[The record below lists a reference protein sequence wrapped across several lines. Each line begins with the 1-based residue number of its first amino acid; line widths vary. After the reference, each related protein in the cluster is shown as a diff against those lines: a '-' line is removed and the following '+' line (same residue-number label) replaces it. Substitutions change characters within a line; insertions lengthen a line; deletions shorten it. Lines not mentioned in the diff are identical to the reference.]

1 MQELFR
7 QLAIGDDAALAA
19 IIEASQTSDDPTLLV
34 AASLFAPDGDD
45 LLARAERR
53 ASTARER
60 QLVAIAVAHR
70 RGDRD
75 RVDALARDHLVDH
88 PDNVL
93 VAWIADA
100 SQHQPPSNK
109 EL

>member
-7 QLAIGDDAALAA
+7 RLAIGDDAALAA

-70 RGDRD
+70 R
-75 RVDALARDHLVDH
+75 VDAVARDHLVDH
-88 PDNVL
+88 PDSVL

-100 SQHQPPSNK
+100 SNRDTPSEEQP
-109 EL
+109 